1 MSIRQ
6 AYSDWAATYDLDRNL
21 TRDLDQAVTRN
32 TLANLHCKSVL
43 ELGCGTGKNTALLAE
58 IDEWICAIDFS
69 PSMIGRAKDKLRLD
83 NVSFAVADITEPW
96 PCESESYDLIVC
108 NLVLEHVRDLS
119 FIFAEA
125 FRVLIAQGRFFLC
138 ELHPTRQ
145 YEGKHANFQRNG
157 KMTAIEAF
165 VHNLTDFTDAAND
178 CGFSPLSMKEWWHEE
193 DRNKPPR
200 LVSFMFEKKLLATKE
215 GRV

>member
-21 TRDLDQAVTRN
+21 TRDLDQAVTQN

-58 IDEWICAIDFS
+58 IGERICAIDFS
-69 PSMIGRAKDKLRLD
+69 PSMIEKARDKLRLD
-83 NVSFAVADITEPW
+83 NVSFEVADITEPW
-96 PCESESYDLIVC
+96 PGDNGSYDLIVC
-108 NLVLEHVRDLS
+108 NLVLEHIRYLS

-125 FRVLIAQGRFFLC
+125 FRVLVAQGRFFVC
-138 ELHPTRQ
+138 ELHPARQ
-145 YEGKHANFQRNG
+145 YEGKQATFQRNG
-157 KMTAIEAF
+157 TMTATEAF
-165 VHNLTDFTDAAND
+165 VHHLTDFTDAAND
-178 CGFSPLSMKEWWHEE
+178 RGFSLLSMKEWWHEE

-200 LVSFMFEKKLLATKE
+200 LVSFMFEKRLTQSEL
-215 GRV
+215 GL

>member
-1 MSIRQ
+1 MSVRQ
-6 AYSDWAATYDLDRNL
+6 AYSDWAATYDVDRNL

-32 TLANLHCKSVL
+32 ILANLHCKSVL

-58 IDEWICAIDFS
+58 IGERVRAVDFS
-69 PSMIGRAKDKLRLD
+69 QSMIERAKDKLRLN
-83 NVSFAVADITEPW
+83 NVSFEVADITEPW
-96 PCESESYDLIVC
+96 PCASESYDLIVC
-108 NLVLEHVRDLS
+108 NLVLEHIRDLS

-125 FRVLIAQGRFFLC
+125 FRVLVTQGRFFLC

-145 YEGKHANFQRNG
+145 YEGKQASFRRNG

-165 VHNLTDFTDAAND
+165 VHHLTDFTDAAND
-178 CGFSPLSMKEWWHEE
+178 HGFSLQSMKEWWHEE

-200 LVSFMFEKKLLATKE
+200 LVSFMFEKRPMKAE
-215 GRV
+215 FGH